1 MISRR
6 ILETATAVLTGT
18 LGLAVAVSSL
28 DNGIGWSSAGVDAG
42 TFPFIV
48 GVIIVAGSLVNLLR
62 GVLAHGGVAIDGVA
76 ASWLD
81 LRRIAALFVPAALY
95 VGAIPLIGMY
105 LATGGYMF
113 GGLVMHKQMSWSR
126 SVIIALA
133 TPVALYLV
141 FERAFQVTLPRGAFG
156 DLLGF

>member
-6 ILETATAVLTGT
+6 LLEATTAVLTGT
-18 LGLAVAVSSL
+18 FGLAVAISSVE
-28 DNGIGWSSAGVDAG
+28 NGIGWSTAGVDAG

-48 GVIIVAGSLVNLLR
+48 GVIIVAGSLINLLR
-62 GVLAHGGVAIDGVA
+62 GVLAGAETSIT
-76 ASWLD
+76 WRD
-81 LRRIAALFVPAALY
+81 LRRVAGLFVPAALY

-105 LATGGYMF
+105 FATAGYMF
-113 GGLVMHKQMSWSR
+113 GGLVMHRRLSILHTI
-126 SVIIALA
+126 VIAVA

-156 DLLGF
+156 LLGF